1 MLSGEKLQ
9 LVASLHEV
17 PDYINPLQANSDK
30 DHSRRGIGH
39 SKLGEKR
46 ENKLKKY
53 YIKKG
58 CGVGG
63 GDYSSQGKNTDLLL
77 HLTAL
82 REQSETE
89 KKHLL

>member
-46 ENKLKKY
+46 ENKLKTTIY
-53 YIKKG
+53 